1 MHEILIKIDRFAAWT
16 LFIGV
21 ILYFITGYGMTK
33 GIIDSQLSQTLHST
47 VLTYI
52 ILIAFLIHAPWAIHL
67 ALKRW
72 QVWNIFTQI
81 LLVLLFIG
89 FCGFVVY
96 ADQVYS
102 IQPEED
108 EKEPIFIETETP
120 LKNENINANLN
131 TNKNKENVFTVEE
144 LGKYNGQNGQS
155 AYVAVDGNVY
165 DLSSIF
171 QQGLHFSHFAG
182 KDLTNE
188 FYSRHAK
195 SALQGYP
202 IVGTLTK

>member
-33 GIIDSQLSQTLHST
+33 GIIDPQLSQTLHST

-96 ADQVYS
+96 ADQVYTKE
-102 IQPEED
+102 IKT
-108 EKEPIFIETETP
+108 EKEPIFIETEIN
-120 LKNENINANLN
+120 KEVIIENANVN
-131 TNKNKENVFTVEE
+131 SEKVFTVNE
-144 LGKYNGQNGQS
+144 LSKYNGQNGQS

-165 DLSSIF
+165 DLTLVFYNGI
-171 QQGLHFSHFAG
+171 HFSHFAG